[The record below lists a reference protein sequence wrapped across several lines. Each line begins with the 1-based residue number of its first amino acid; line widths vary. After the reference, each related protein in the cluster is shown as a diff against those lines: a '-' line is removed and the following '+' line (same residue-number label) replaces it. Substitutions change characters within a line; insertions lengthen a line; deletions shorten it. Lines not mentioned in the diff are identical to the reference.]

1 MTACFFVEKVGFSSF
16 FTINCNDVALVFPSF
31 VKIPN
36 YNIPMSFEISGRITE
51 IFSTQQITDTFKKR
65 EFILEIKE
73 SGANGMDFI
82 EYIKFQT
89 IQDKCA
95 LLDELSE
102 NDVVKVSFNL
112 KGRKWEKDGKV
123 SYFTNLDAW
132 RIEKATAADP
142 GPALSGD
149 QDASVSSP
157 SESGNGPGE
166 PPVDDSGF
174 DDLPF

>member
-1 MTACFFVEKVGFSSF
+1 
-16 FTINCNDVALVFPSF
+16 
-31 VKIPN
+31 
-36 YNIPMSFEISGRITE
+36 MSFEISGRITE
-51 IFSTQQITDTFKKR
+51 IFATQQITDTFKKR

-73 SGANGMDFI
+73 TGSNGTDFI

-95 LLDELSE
+95 LLDALSE
-102 NDVVKVSFNL
+102 NDMVKVSFNL

-132 RIEKATAADP
+132 RIEKSAGSDSGPDLQTPGEHDQFDSPAS
-142 GPALSGD
+142 GPAVD
-149 QDASVSSP
+149 
-157 SESGNGPGE
+157 PGE
-166 PPVDDSGF
+166 PPSDDSGF